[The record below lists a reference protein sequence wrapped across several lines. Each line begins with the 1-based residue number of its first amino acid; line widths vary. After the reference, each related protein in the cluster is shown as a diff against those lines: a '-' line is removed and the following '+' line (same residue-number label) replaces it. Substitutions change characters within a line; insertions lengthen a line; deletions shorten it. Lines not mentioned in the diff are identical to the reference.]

1 MCDVPY
7 EYTKAAVVSHAP
19 QIIDCIVATTTI
31 SFLETHHQPL
41 FPICWRTPQ
50 RTRSPKNGSQ
60 PLPVSEPYCQFLGI
74 DELYENPLSDGAG
87 VDTTLAV
94 ITRFVM
100 SMILYPEIQRR
111 AQEEI
116 DRVTGG
122 HRLPTLEECVLTF
135 GFQHHATYLTKT
147 RNTRRVPHVVNRLN
161 YHCSKASLPYIDA
174 LIKELHRWNII
185 IPFAIPHRLIRDD
198 EYRGT
203 L

>member
-1 MCDVPY
+1 MPDWFPGAGWKRLGAVIRDRIKQMCDVPH
-7 EYTKAAVVSHAP
+7 EYTKAAVVSHSP
-19 QIIDCIVATTTI
+19 QIMDCVDAITMI
-31 SFLETHHQPL
+31 SYLETHHLPL

-60 PLPVSEPYCQFLGI
+60 PLPVSEHYSQFLGI
-74 DELYENPLSDGAG
+74 NENPLSDGGG

-100 SMILYPEIQRR
+100 SMILYPETQRR

-135 GFQHHATYLTKT
+135 GF
-147 RNTRRVPHVVNRLN
+147 
-161 YHCSKASLPYIDA
+161 
-174 LIKELHRWNII
+174 
-185 IPFAIPHRLIRDD
+185 
-198 EYRGT
+198 
-203 L
+203 